1 MGEPALNEEGAARRV
16 PLDALA
22 DTRRTRP
29 RLSADMPEG
38 TMVTRAVAAAGGAA
52 RSKTAALVRR
62 GLELGER
69 VARRRAVECPVC
81 GWEGLRFRPMAG
93 ARLRFDAE
101 CPRCGGV
108 ERHRILALLLRRER
122 LPTGLVLYV
131 APEPSLAP
139 LVHARGPHVVTL
151 DLFLTGVDIRAD
163 VEALPLPDRSA
174 ALVVISD
181 VLEHVADDRRAMR
194 EIARVL
200 RADGS
205 ALIHVPVLVPETI
218 EYGRAVE
225 AEFGHRRVYGADV
238 LDRLWRAGLEA
249 TPLLARDVPTAD
261 RRRHGIVDGDVALV
275 ARPRMPSA

>member
-1 MGEPALNEEGAARRV
+1 VRPCAARPHVRGPVPRAKGRSAQRSAVGEPALNEEGAARRV

-101 CPRCGGV
+101 CPR
-108 ERHRILALLLRRER
+108 
-122 LPTGLVLYV
+122 
-131 APEPSLAP
+131 
-139 LVHARGPHVVTL
+139 
-151 DLFLTGVDIRAD
+151 
-163 VEALPLPDRSA
+163 
-174 ALVVISD
+174 
-181 VLEHVADDRRAMR
+181 
-194 EIARVL
+194 
-200 RADGS
+200 
-205 ALIHVPVLVPETI
+205 
-218 EYGRAVE
+218 
-225 AEFGHRRVYGADV
+225 
-238 LDRLWRAGLEA
+238 
-249 TPLLARDVPTAD
+249 
-261 RRRHGIVDGDVALV
+261 
-275 ARPRMPSA
+275 